1 MPQPDGLLR
10 EWGGRYGACRVTVR
24 GMELRPYRKE
34 DWDAIWPFFREIV
47 QAQETFPYDPEW
59 TSQEAQAVWEA
70 AEPWW
75 PV

>member
-1 MPQPDGLLR
+1 
-10 EWGGRYGACRVTVR
+10 
-24 GMELRPYRKE
+24 MELRPYRKE